1 MVQSIMWYQ
10 YHRPRPWVLLLSSS
24 LFIQSHAFAALP
36 QEESELRARLT
47 EREQEN
53 RVKQPWT
60 TQFLGHPLSATLQY
74 ELAYDWTRPST
85 RDNAAYRETRVIIEQ
100 HAEPEFPVRA
110 QSDAPAV
117 R

>member
-1 MVQSIMWYQ
+1 MIVQSIMWYQ

-36 QEESELRARLT
+36 QEESATTELRARLT

-60 TQFLGHPLSATLQY
+60 TQFLGHPLSAT
-74 ELAYDWTRPST
+74 
-85 RDNAAYRETRVIIEQ
+85 
-100 HAEPEFPVRA
+100 
-110 QSDAPAV
+110 
-117 R
+117 